1 MSRMRLGF
9 AAALTLLVAA
19 LMIWQ
24 ILRDRQVAAC
34 LAAGQIWD
42 GPTSSCQP
50 ARPAPILQRDN
61 LKRT

>member
-1 MSRMRLGF
+1 MSQTRIAIAVLM
-9 AAALTLLVAA
+9 TLIVGG
-19 LMIWQ
+19 LMAWQ
-24 ILRDRQVAAC
+24 IVRERRIAAC
-34 LAAGQIWD
+34 IAAGQVWN